1 MGIDTGV
8 VVVSET
14 VAGAGRQSLAFG
26 DTVNIAARLEK
37 LAKPGMVVVS
47 SATERVTRGYF
58 SFTAIEAVR
67 VKGVVE
73 PITVYRVDDDT
84 GVRTRIALSAT
95 TDGLTPLVGRE
106 RELAA
111 MRERWGL
118 ALQGQGQATLVTGE
132 PGIGKSRVVHELGN
146 RVGAEGTRL
155 VFQASRRHTR
165 ARFIPSWRSS
175 NGHLRSTARRS
186 RAMELHASR
195 RSSTRAE
202 SQPRRHATRSRG
214 CFHSTSKPTPRS
226 NSRPKNR
233 NDRPSARSGL

>member
-1 MGIDTGV
+1 M
-8 VVVSET
+8 
-14 VAGAGRQSLAFG
+14 AGAGRQSLAFG

-118 ALQGQGQATLVTGE
+118 ARSAEGQA
-132 PGIGKSRVVHELGN
+132 
-146 RVGAEGTRL
+146 
-155 VFQASRRHTR
+155 RRQE
-165 ARFIPSWRSS
+165 
-175 NGHLRSTARRS
+175 RR
-186 RAMELHASR
+186 
-195 RSSTRAE
+195 
-202 SQPRRHATRSRG
+202 G
-214 CFHSTSKPTPRS
+214 
-226 NSRPKNR
+226 
-233 NDRPSARSGL
+233 